1 MDSWMRYLAQ
11 ERATFLQ
18 REAAAERLAR
28 LARGGSS
35 VPERRTRP
43 LLTMHVI
50 GPLWLRV
57 ELWSR

>member
-1 MDSWMRYLAQ
+1 MDPWMLRLAH
-11 ERATFLQ
+11 ERGAFLQ

-35 VPERRTRP
+35 VPERRTTP
-43 LLTMHVI
+43 LLTMHLI